1 MSILFRRQGSLT
13 IAQLTRAWGYE
24 LAATEDPNQVVEDFR
39 HVLLIDIVNGRLDG
53 SGPLRDGRRLGLR
66 VITAENK
73 AGFIEGHQLRG
84 LLDPHLISWI
94 LHHILVMKEAVLDF
108 ATRHELPVPS
118 WWIDGTSSSTGAS
131 ISSKGAHPIAAC
143 PTPTPVHVA
152 RLRGR
157 RPKKLG
163 QVIEAISEDI
173 RQGRLTKDALT
184 NTLEKNLAAKY
195 GVSRDTAR
203 KARDA
208 VLSQSR

>member
-24 LAATEDPNQVVEDFR
+24 LAAREHPNQVVEDLR

-66 VITAENK
+66 VIAAENK

-108 ATRHELPVPS
+108 ATRHEL
-118 WWIDGTSSSTGAS
+118 ST
-131 ISSKGAHPIAAC
+131 
-143 PTPTPVHVA
+143 VMV
-152 RLRGR
+152 
-157 RPKKLG
+157 
-163 QVIEAISEDI
+163 D
-173 RQGRLTKDALT
+173 
-184 NTLEKNLAAKY
+184 
-195 GVSRDTAR
+195 
-203 KARDA
+203 
-208 VLSQSR
+208 